1 MSGALT
7 GLLLAAAW
15 ALLLTRPGQVLVEGK
30 RKSIGHTPPAGRPGS
45 RGRIRLAGSGF
56 RPGIR
61 AVKQDEAL
69 HRLPLLVHQL
79 AGLLAAGRT
88 PADLWSDA
96 AALSRDGGDAE
107 TAGVLE
113 SAARAAE
120 LGLSPVSALRDAA
133 LSARGLEASVWNDLA
148 ACVHTAEHSGAP
160 LAKILAR
167 YAKGLEGSLDSRA
180 ARATALAGPKA
191 TARLLTWLPVGGLGL
206 GYALGAEPLSVLT
219 QSPAGWAA
227 AGTGTVLAIAARI
240 WSKVLVRRAT
250 GSEMQ

>member
-1 MSGALT
+1 M
-7 GLLLAAAW
+7 
-15 ALLLTRPGQVLVEGK
+15 QQE
-30 RKSIGHTPPAGRPGS
+30 
-45 RGRIRLAGSGF
+45 
-56 RPGIR
+56 
-61 AVKQDEAL
+61 EAL

-96 AALSRDGGDAE
+96 AALSRDGGDTD

-120 LGLSPVSALRDAA
+120 LGLSPVSALHDAA
-133 LSARGLEASVWNDLA
+133 LSARGLEAAVWNDLA

-167 YAKGLEGSLDSRA
+167 YAQGLEATLDSRA

-206 GYALGAEPLSVLT
+206 GYALGADPLSALT

-227 AGTGTVLAIAARI
+227 AGTGTVLALAARI
-240 WSKVLVRRAT
+240 WSRVLVRRAT
-250 GSEMQ
+250 GSEIQ